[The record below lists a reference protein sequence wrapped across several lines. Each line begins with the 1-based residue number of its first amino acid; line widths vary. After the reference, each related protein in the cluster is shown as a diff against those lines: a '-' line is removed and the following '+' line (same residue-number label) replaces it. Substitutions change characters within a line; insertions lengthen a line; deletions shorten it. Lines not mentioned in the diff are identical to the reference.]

1 MTAGAADWMT
11 RVESKILFKC
21 PLHSFSVAVPE
32 RNRPVA
38 KRLGVTLVVRTGCEK
53 FYAQR
58 KSKRLLGQP
67 ERRCD
72 PSVRPAYDL
81 RSDVVCRHTTCVRPA
96 IRTTC
101 DQTSFVVTYDLRSDV
116 VCRHVRPASRTTCDQ
131 MHRCFCKGRNEIRP
145 KFLCRIYGLLF
156 SDPVRSKLNF
166 WTMSSAAS

>member
-81 RSDVVCRHTTCVRPA
+81 RSDAPLFLQGSK
-96 IRTTC
+96 RTTC
-101 DQTSFVVTYDLRSDV
+101 DQTSFVVMLSYDLRSDV
-116 VCRHVRPASRTTCDQ
+116 VCRHVVTLGNANAVLDQ
-131 MHRCFCKGRNEIRP
+131 
-145 KFLCRIYGLLF
+145 RIYDKRRLVCCFLYQSPPLDSWQNGARK
-156 SDPVRSKLNF
+156 VRREEL
-166 WTMSSAAS
+166 